1 MRMITSFLSIF
12 IQAQKCLKVSI
23 VLVAV
28 ILISSCASM
37 TANECLTANW
47 LDQGFRDGRN
57 GQALSRLEE
66 HRQACAKVGVRI
78 DRNLYFKGRDQGILH
93 YCTPN
98 NALEEGLKGRP
109 YRDACPA
116 HLEHGFLIYYEQ
128 GKQIYD
134 AEQRVEKLNQQS
146 SQIENTLKKESD
158 QDERRYLREQL
169 RDIDRQLQQAREDM
183 RYLEK
188 RLRY

>member
-1 MRMITSFLSIF
+1 MRMITSFLSVF

-28 ILISSCASM
+28 VLISSCASM
-37 TANECLTANW
+37 TANECLTVNW

-66 HRQACAKVGVRI
+66 HRQACAKVGITPNRQM
-78 DRNLYFKGRDQGILH
+78 YFKGRDQGILH
-93 YCTPN
+93 YCTPQ
-98 NALEEGLKGRP
+98 NALQEGLKGRP
-109 YRDACPA
+109 YRNACPA
-116 HLEHGFLIYYEQ
+116 HLEYEFLLSYEQ

-146 SQIENTLKKESD
+146 TQLENTLKKERD
-158 QDERRYLREQL
+158 EEERRYLREQL

>member
-1 MRMITSFLSIF
+1 MRLIASFLPNF
-12 IQAQKCLKVSI
+12 FWTQKPWQVSI
-23 VLVAV
+23 LLAAV
-28 ILISSCASM
+28 TLISSCASM
-37 TANECLTANW
+37 TENQCLTANW

-66 HRQACAKVGVRI
+66 HRQACAKVGVIPNRQ
-78 DRNLYFKGRDQGILH
+78 LYFQGRDQGVLH
-93 YCTPN
+93 YCTPQ
-98 NALEEGLKGRP
+98 NALQEGLKGQP
-109 YRDACPA
+109 YRNACPA
-116 HLEHGFLIYYEQ
+116 HLEYEFLLSYEQ

-146 SQIENTLKKESD
+146 SQIEKTLKKESG

>member
-1 MRMITSFLSIF
+1 MQMITSFLAIF
-12 IQAQKCLKVSI
+12 LRAQKRWQVSM
-23 VLVAV
+23 LLAAV
-28 ILISSCASM
+28 VLISSCASM
-37 TANECLTANW
+37 TENQCLTANW

-66 HRQACAKVGVRI
+66 HRQACAKVGVTP
-78 DRNLYFKGRDQGILH
+78 DSQLYLKGRDQGVLH
-93 YCTPN
+93 YCTPQ
-98 NALEEGLKGRP
+98 NALQEGLKGGS
-109 YRDACPA
+109 YRNACPA
-116 HLEHGFLIYYEQ
+116 HLEHDFLLSYEQ

-146 SQIENTLKKESD
+146 TQLDNKLKTERDKE
-158 QDERRYLREQL
+158 ERRYLRQEL
-169 RDIDRQLQQAREDM
+169 RDIDRLLQQAREDM

>member
-1 MRMITSFLSIF
+1 MRMIASFLSDFLGAHKRLQVNI
-12 IQAQKCLKVSI
+12 L
-23 VLVAV
+23 LVAV
-28 ILISSCASM
+28 VLISSCASM
-37 TANECLTANW
+37 TANECLTVNW

-66 HRQACAKVGVRI
+66 HRQACEKVGVTPNRQ
-78 DRNLYFKGRDQGILH
+78 LYFQGRDQGILH

-116 HLEHGFLIYYEQ
+116 NLEYGFLISYEQ

-134 AEQRVEKLNQQS
+134 AEQRVEKLNQHS
-146 SQIENTLKKESD
+146 SQLEKALKKEND
-158 QDERRYLREQL
+158 QDARRYLRGQL
-169 RDIDRQLQQAREDM
+169 RDIDRQLLQAREDM

>member
-1 MRMITSFLSIF
+1 MRMITSFLSVF

-28 ILISSCASM
+28 VLISSCASM
-37 TANECLTANW
+37 TENECLTVNW

-66 HRQACAKVGVRI
+66 HRQACAKVGVTPNRQ
-78 DRNLYFKGRDQGILH
+78 LYFQGRDQGILH
-93 YCTPN
+93 YCSPQ
-98 NALEEGLKGRP
+98 NALQEGLKGQP
-109 YRDACPA
+109 YRNACPA
-116 HLEHGFLIYYEQ
+116 HLEHGFLVAYDK

-146 SQIENTLKKESD
+146 SQLENTLKKEND
-158 QDERRYLREQL
+158 QEERRYLRQEL

-183 RYLEK
+183 RYLER